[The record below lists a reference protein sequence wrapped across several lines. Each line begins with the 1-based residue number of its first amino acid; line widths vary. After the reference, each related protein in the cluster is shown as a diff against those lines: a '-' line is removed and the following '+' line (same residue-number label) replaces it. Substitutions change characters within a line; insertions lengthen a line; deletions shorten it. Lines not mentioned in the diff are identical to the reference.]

1 MENRK
6 VQLAELIET
15 PITGEWGNE
24 ITDVNNQHIVKVIRT
39 TNFTNN
45 GEIDYSDITLRDIEY
60 TKCEKKKLKY
70 GDIILEKSGGT
81 DLNPVGRVVFFDKN
95 DPNDVYLTNN
105 FTTTLRVKDN
115 KINSR
120 FLLLFLLYNYKYKGV
135 HKFYNKTTGIQNLQ
149 VSNLIKNTY
158 VPLPEIKIQSA
169 IVEILDKIKNM
180 IKKREKQILLFDE
193 LVKSRFIE
201 MFGDPIKNE
210 KGWDKI
216 FIEEIASLVSRGKT
230 PKYVE
235 KSKIGVINQACIY
248 WEKIKF
254 ENIKYHED
262 KKDILILQDQDILIN
277 STGTG
282 TLGRVNIFIK
292 NKEKDIIYTI
302 DTHITLLRLKQ
313 WKSNSIY
320 LKNYFRIPIIQKY
333 LINKCV
339 NGSTNQIELSKEKF
353 NNFRVLLP
361 PLSLQNEFAEF
372 VEKTNKLK
380 FLYNLKRYISINLLK
395 KLIIEI
401 LFFLTFLT
409 FSANIRLDIELA
421 EREEKMK
428 YYRRSIEQVINEYKE
443 QFPILLL
450 TGPRQV
456 GKSTL
461 FKELFQ
467 SEYKY
472 FSLDDPILKEQLI
485 NDPRLFLKNNPEK
498 LIIDEIQYAPSIFPY
513 LKMKVDE
520 NREDGMYLM
529 TGSQAF
535 VLMKNVSETL
545 AGRVGILELQG
556 ISLRE
561 QFNIEFNKPF
571 IPSEEYISEREKNI
585 TEYTN
590 LWQRIHRGYM
600 PELVFNDKKKWEF
613 FYSSYVQTYIER
625 DVRDLINIS
634 DESKFLKFMISLAS
648 RSGELLN
655 YGAVANEVGVSNE
668 TVKRW
673 VSVLRT
679 SRIIYLMEPYFNNHL
694 KRVIKTPKIYFMD
707 VGLLAYLTKW
717 PTPETLANGAKAGN
731 IFETFVVSEIIK
743 SYLNAGIIN
752 PPIYFYRD
760 KDKKEIDL
768 IIEEAEKIYPIEIK
782 MSASPDKEMAKNFSV
797 LKGKIDKEIGTGIII
812 CQYDNKVYLSED
824 ILVLPIE
831 YI

>member
-1 MENRK
+1 MKYITLEEVCENRTSNISQKDLKKNEGIYPIYGASGLIKK
-6 VQLAELIET
+6 VDFYTQDKEYI
-15 PITGEWGNE
+15 G
-24 ITDVNNQHIVKVIRT
+24 IVKDGAGVGRIMLLPSKSSVICT
-39 TNFTNN
+39 MQYIILN
-45 GEIDYSDITLRDIEY
+45 GILDTKYLYYALISKNLSKYSSGATIPHIYFKDY
-60 TKCEKKKLKY
+60 KKEKIALISESEQKKVINILDRII
-70 GDIILEKSGGT
+70 DIINKRKNQINLLE
-81 DLNPVGRVVFFDKN
+81 
-95 DPNDVYLTNN
+95 
-105 FTTTLRVKDN
+105 
-115 KINSR
+115 
-120 FLLLFLLYNYKYKGV
+120 
-135 HKFYNKTTGIQNLQ
+135 
-149 VSNLIKNTY
+149 
-158 VPLPEIKIQSA
+158 
-169 IVEILDKIKNM
+169 
-180 IKKREKQILLFDE
+180 E

-201 MFGDPIKNE
+201 MFLENKKYPIMTLEELTGNKKENLVRGPFGGSL
-210 KGWDKI
+210 KKDD
-216 FIEEIASLVSRGKT
+216 FIETGYLVYEQKHAIHNDFNYKKYYISKEKYQKMIRFKVESGDLIVSCSGTLGKIAEI
-230 PKYVE
+230 PKEYKE
-235 KSKIGVINQACIY
+235 GIINQALL
-248 WEKIKF
+248 KIKLDK
-254 ENIKYHED
+254 NIINNKFFMVLFRMKYNE
-262 KKDILILQDQDILIN
+262 KELQRV
-277 STGTG
+277 S
-282 TLGRVNIFIK
+282 LGSGISNFPSMKEVRNFDFI
-292 NKEKDIIYTI
+292 
-302 DTHITLLRLKQ
+302 
-313 WKSNSIY
+313 
-320 LKNYFRIPIIQKY
+320 
-333 LINKCV
+333 V
-339 NGSTNQIELSKEKF
+339 
-353 NNFRVLLP
+353 P
-361 PLSLQNEFAEF
+361 PLSLQNEFSQF

-380 FLYNLKRYISINLLK
+380 FLYNLKLYIFINLLK
-395 KLIIEI
+395 KLTIEV
-401 LFFLTFLT
+401 LFFLTFLIL
-409 FSANIRLDIELA
+409 SANIRLDIELA

-571 IPSEEYISEREKNI
+571 IPNEEYISEREKNM
-585 TEYTN
+585 TEYTD

>member
-1 MENRK
+1 MVRIELKEIVSNHDNRRK
-6 VQLAELIET
+6 ALNAAERRNKKTNPKYPYYGANGIVDFIDEYIFDEELLCVAEDGGNWGYKQNCSYIVNGKYWVNNHVHVLKPKKNVEIKYLMYYLNYT
-15 PITGEWGNE
+15 DLTSYITGTTRGKLN
-24 ITDVNNQHIVKVIRT
+24 RT
-39 TNFTNN
+39 AL
-45 GEIDYSDITLRDIEY
+45 D
-60 TKCEKKKLKY
+60 
-70 GDIILEKSGGT
+70 
-81 DLNPVGRVVFFDKN
+81 
-95 DPNDVYLTNN
+95 
-105 FTTTLRVKDN
+105 
-115 KINSR
+115 
-120 FLLLFLLYNYKYKGV
+120 
-135 HKFYNKTTGIQNLQ
+135 
-149 VSNLIKNTY
+149 
-158 VPLPEIKIQSA
+158 KIQINFPELEIQRE
-169 IVEILDKIKNM
+169 IVIILDKINALIEKN
-180 IKKREKQILLFDE
+180 KKRIIYLEE

-201 MFGDPIKNE
+201 MFGEPIRNDKGWEIKKLGEVTDKISSGATPIGGKENYKTAGISLIRSMNVHNGYFEYKDLAYISNEQARQLKNVEVELEDILLNITGASIARSCLVPSNIIPARVNQHVMVIRIKNE
-210 KGWDKI
+210 FLDSI
-216 FIEEIASLVSRGKT
+216 FLNRLFLNNTYKQ
-230 PKYVE
+230 K
-235 KSKIGVINQACIY
+235 
-248 WEKIKF
+248 
-254 ENIKYHED
+254 
-262 KKDILILQDQDILIN
+262 LIN
-277 STGTG
+277 
-282 TLGRVNIFIK
+282 LG
-292 NKEKDIIYTI
+292 E
-302 DTHITLLRLKQ
+302 
-313 WKSNSIY
+313 SNGATRQA
-320 LKNYFRIPIIQKY
+320 LTK
-333 LINKCV
+333 V
-339 NGSTNQIELSKEKF
+339 QIEDLKII
-353 NNFRVLLP
+353 VP
-361 PLSLQNEFAEF
+361 PLLLQNEFAEF
-372 VEKTNKLK
+372 VTKIDKLK
-380 FLYNLKRYISINLLK
+380 FLYNSILDFFVNLLR
-395 KLIIEI
+395 KLIKEV
-401 LFFLTFLT
+401 LFFLTFLMI
-409 FSANIRLDIELA
+409 SANIRLNIELA
-421 EREEKMK
+421 EREKEMK

-461 FKELFQ
+461 FKELFRE
-467 SEYKY
+467 EYKY
-472 FSLDDPILKEQLI
+472 FSLDDPILKEQI
-485 NDPRLFLKNNPEK
+485 VNDPRLFLKNNPEK
-498 LIIDEIQYAPSIFPY
+498 LIIDEVQYAPSIFPY

-561 QFNIEFNKPF
+561 QFDIEFNSPF
-571 IPSEEYISEREKNI
+571 IPNEEYIAEREKKI

-600 PELVFNDKKKWEF
+600 PELIFNDRKKWEF

-655 YGAVANEVGVSNE
+655 YGAVANEVGISNE

-679 SRIIYLMEPYFNNHL
+679 SRIIYLLEPYFNNHL

-731 IFETFVVSEIIK
+731 IFETFIISEIVK

-752 PPIYFYRD
+752 PPLYFYRD

-782 MSASPDKEMAKNFSV
+782 MSASPNKEMAKNFSV
-797 LKGKIDKEIGTGIII
+797 LKRKVDKEIETGVII

>member
-1 MENRK
+1 MK
-6 VQLAELIET
+6 
-15 PITGEWGNE
+15 
-24 ITDVNNQHIVKVIRT
+24 
-39 TNFTNN
+39 
-45 GEIDYSDITLRDIEY
+45 YITLEEV
-60 TKCEKKKLKY
+60 CEKKTSNISQK
-70 GDIILEKSGGT
+70 
-81 DLNPVGRVVFFDKN
+81 DLNENQG
-95 DPNDVYLTNN
+95 
-105 FTTTLRVKDN
+105 
-115 KINSR
+115 
-120 FLLLFLLYNYKYKGV
+120 NYPIYGAS
-135 HKFYNKTTGIQNLQ
+135 G
-149 VSNLIKNTY
+149 LIKNVNFYTQEKEY
-158 VPLPEIKIQSA
+158 IA
-169 IVEILDKIKNM
+169 IVKDGAGVGRTMLLPSKSSVIGTIQYIIPNNLLNIKYLYYAIVSMELSKYSSGATIPHIYFKDYKKEKIALISKSEQNKVVNILDIIIDIINKKKNQM
-180 IKKREKQILLFDE
+180 ELLEE

-201 MFGDPIKNE
+201 MFGDPIRND
-210 KGWDKI
+210 KGWEITFMNKI
-216 FIEEIASLVSRGKT
+216 SIKRGEYGSNKSSTVYDGGYRYIRITDIKENGTLKEEKVGVMDEEIEVQKYKLEEGDILFARSGATVGKT
-230 PKYVE
+230 FLYRKKY
-235 KSKIGVINQACIY
+235 GNCIFAGY
-248 WEKIKF
+248 
-254 ENIKYHED
+254 
-262 KKDILILQDQDILIN
+262 LIRFKLNLN
-277 STGTG
+277 
-282 TLGRVNIFIK
+282 RVNPYYIKHYTDTEYYKKWIK
-292 NKEKDIIYTI
+292 NYQNIVAQPNINAKQYGEE
-302 DTHITLLRLKQ
+302 LK
-313 WKSNSIY
+313 
-320 LKNYFRIPIIQKY
+320 
-333 LINKCV
+333 
-339 NGSTNQIELSKEKF
+339 
-353 NNFRVLLP
+353 VLLP

-372 VEKTNKLK
+372 VTKTNKLK
-380 FLYNLKRYISINLLK
+380 FLYNFVWYIFIDLLK
-395 KLIIEI
+395 KLIKGV
-401 LFFLTFLT
+401 LFFLTFLKI
-409 FSANIRLDIELA
+409 SANIRLGIELA
-421 EREEKMK
+421 EKEKRMK
-428 YYRRSIEQVINEYKE
+428 YYKRSIEQVINEYKE

-467 SEYKY
+467 PEYKY

-485 NDPRLFLKNNPEK
+485 NEPRLFLKNNPKK
-498 LIIDEIQYAPSIFPY
+498 LIIDEVQYAPSIFPY

-561 QFNIEFNKPF
+561 QFDIKFNRPF
-571 IPSEEYISEREKNI
+571 IPNDEYIAEREKKI

-600 PELVFNDKKKWEF
+600 PELIFNNRKKWEF

-655 YGAVANEVGVSNE
+655 YGAVANEVGISNE

-679 SRIIYLMEPYFNNHL
+679 SRIIYLLEPYFNNHL

-731 IFETFVVSEIIK
+731 IFETFIISEIVK

-752 PPIYFYRD
+752 PPLYFYRD

-782 MSASPDKEMAKNFSV
+782 MSASPNKEMAKNFSV
-797 LKGKIDKEIGTGIII
+797 LKRKIDKEIGTGIII

-824 ILVLPIE
+824 ILVLPVE

>member
-1 MENRK
+1 MKYIVNNSHDPEYNMAFEEYCFRNLPLENEEYVFLWSNSPTILLGKNQNTYQEINEKYINENGIK
-6 VQLAELIET
+6 VVRR
-15 PITGEWGNE
+15 ITGGGAIYQDLENL
-24 ITDVNNQHIVKVIRT
+24 
-39 TNFTNN
+39 NF
-45 GEIDYSDITLRDIEY
+45 S
-60 TKCEKKKLKY
+60 
-70 GDIILEKSGGT
+70 
-81 DLNPVGRVVFFDKN
+81 
-95 DPNDVYLTNN
+95 
-105 FTTTLRVKDN
+105 
-115 KINSR
+115 
-120 FLLLFLLYNYKYKGV
+120 
-135 HKFYNKTTGIQNLQ
+135 
-149 VSNLIKNTY
+149 
-158 VPLPEIKIQSA
+158 
-169 IVEILDKIKNM
+169 
-180 IKKREKQILLFDE
+180 
-193 LVKSRFIE
+193 
-201 MFGDPIKNE
+201 
-210 KGWDKI
+210 
-216 FIEEIASLVSRGKT
+216 
-230 PKYVE
+230 
-235 KSKIGVINQACIY
+235 
-248 WEKIKF
+248 
-254 ENIKYHED
+254 
-262 KKDILILQDQDILIN
+262 
-277 STGTG
+277 
-282 TLGRVNIFIK
+282 
-292 NKEKDIIYTI
+292 
-302 DTHITLLRLKQ
+302 
-313 WKSNSIY
+313 
-320 LKNYFRIPIIQKY
+320 
-333 LINKCV
+333 
-339 NGSTNQIELSKEKF
+339 
-353 NNFRVLLP
+353 
-361 PLSLQNEFAEF
+361 F
-372 VEKTNKLK
+372 VTKTNKLK
-380 FLYNLKRYISINLLK
+380 FLYNFILDFFVNLLK
-395 KLIIEI
+395 KLIKEV
-401 LFFLTFLT
+401 LFFLTFLII
-409 FSANIRLDIELA
+409 SANIRLDIELA
-421 EREEKMK
+421 EKEKKMK

-472 FSLDDPILKEQLI
+472 FSLDDPILKEQI
-485 NDPRLFLKNNPEK
+485 VNDPRLFLKNNPEK
-498 LIIDEIQYAPSIFPY
+498 LIIDEVQYAPSIFPY

-571 IPSEEYISEREKNI
+571 IPNEEYISEREKNI

-600 PELVFNDKKKWEF
+600 PELIFNDRKKWEF

-655 YGAVANEVGVSNE
+655 YGAVANEVGISNE

-679 SRIIYLMEPYFNNHL
+679 SRIIYLLEPYFNNHL

-731 IFETFVVSEIIK
+731 IFETFIISEIVK

-752 PPIYFYRD
+752 PPLYFYRD

-782 MSASPDKEMAKNFSV
+782 MSASPNKEMAKNFSV
-797 LKGKIDKEIGTGIII
+797 LKRKIDKEIGTGIII

-824 ILVLPIE
+824 ILVLPVE

>member
-1 MENRK
+1 MKYITLEEVCENRTSNISQKDLKKNEGIYPIYGASGLIKK
-6 VQLAELIET
+6 VDFYTQDKEYI
-15 PITGEWGNE
+15 G
-24 ITDVNNQHIVKVIRT
+24 IVKDGAGVGRIMLLPSKSSVICT
-39 TNFTNN
+39 MQYIIPN
-45 GEIDYSDITLRDIEY
+45 GILDTKYLYYALISKNLSKYSSGATIPHIYFKDY
-60 TKCEKKKLKY
+60 KKEKIALISESEQKKVINILDRII
-70 GDIILEKSGGT
+70 DIINKRKNQINLLE
-81 DLNPVGRVVFFDKN
+81 
-95 DPNDVYLTNN
+95 
-105 FTTTLRVKDN
+105 
-115 KINSR
+115 
-120 FLLLFLLYNYKYKGV
+120 
-135 HKFYNKTTGIQNLQ
+135 
-149 VSNLIKNTY
+149 
-158 VPLPEIKIQSA
+158 
-169 IVEILDKIKNM
+169 
-180 IKKREKQILLFDE
+180 E

-380 FLYNLKRYISINLLK
+380 FLYNLKRYIFINLLE

-421 EREEKMK
+421 EKEEKMK

-461 FKELFQ
+461 FKELFRE
-467 SEYKY
+467 EYKY

-485 NDPRLFLKNNPEK
+485 SDPRLFLKNNPEK

-571 IPSEEYISEREKNI
+571 IPNEEYISEREKNM
-585 TEYTN
+585 TEYTD

>member
-1 MENRK
+1 
-6 VQLAELIET
+6 
-15 PITGEWGNE
+15 
-24 ITDVNNQHIVKVIRT
+24 
-39 TNFTNN
+39 
-45 GEIDYSDITLRDIEY
+45 
-60 TKCEKKKLKY
+60 
-70 GDIILEKSGGT
+70 
-81 DLNPVGRVVFFDKN
+81 
-95 DPNDVYLTNN
+95 
-105 FTTTLRVKDN
+105 
-115 KINSR
+115 
-120 FLLLFLLYNYKYKGV
+120 
-135 HKFYNKTTGIQNLQ
+135 
-149 VSNLIKNTY
+149 
-158 VPLPEIKIQSA
+158 
-169 IVEILDKIKNM
+169 
-180 IKKREKQILLFDE
+180 
-193 LVKSRFIE
+193 

-210 KGWDKI
+210 KGWKVSNFGKNFEVSSGGTPSTKI
-216 FIEEIASLVSRGKT
+216 SEYWENGNISWIGSNLCQNKILNENDGKYITELGYENSSAKLYAKGTILIALVGATIGKT
-230 PKYVE
+230 ALLKFPTATNQNIAGVEVDNNKFSSDFVFFVAQLLYPKFQG
-235 KSKIGVINQACIY
+235 IGKN
-248 WEKIKF
+248 KF
-254 ENIKYHED
+254 KMANLK
-262 KKDILILQDQDILIN
+262 
-277 STGTG
+277 
-282 TLGRVNIFIK
+282 FIK
-292 NKEKDIIYTI
+292 D
-302 DTHITLLRLKQ
+302 L
-313 WKSNSIY
+313 
-320 LKNYFRIPIIQKY
+320 PII
-333 LINKCV
+333 I
-339 NGSTNQIELSKEKF
+339 
-353 NNFRVLLP
+353 P
-361 PLSLQNEFAEF
+361 PLSLQNEFSQF
-372 VEKTNKLK
+372 VEKTDKLK
-380 FLYNLKRYISINLLK
+380 FLYNFIWYIFTDLLK
-395 KLIIEI
+395 KLTIEV

-409 FSANIRLDIELA
+409 ISANIRLDIELA
-421 EREEKMK
+421 EKEEKMK

-461 FKELFQ
+461 FKELFRE
-467 SEYKY
+467 EYKY
-472 FSLDDPILKEQLI
+472 FSLDDPILKEQII

-561 QFNIEFNKPF
+561 QFDVEFNKPF
-571 IPSEEYISEREKNI
+571 IPNEEYISEREKNI

-625 DVRDLINIS
+625 DVRDLITIS

-731 IFETFVVSEIIK
+731 IFETFVISEIVK

-752 PPIYFYRD
+752 PPLYFYRD

-797 LKGKIDKEIGTGIII
+797 LKGKIDKEIGTGVII
-812 CQYDNKVYLSED
+812 CQYDNKFYLSDD

>member
-1 MENRK
+1 MVRIELKEIVSNHDNRRK
-6 VQLAELIET
+6 ALNAAERRNKKTNPKYPYYGANGIVDFIDEYIFDEELLCVAEDGGNWGYKQNCSYIVNGKYWVNNHVHVLKPKKNVEIKYLMYYLNYT
-15 PITGEWGNE
+15 DLTSYITGTTRGKL
-24 ITDVNNQHIVKVIRT
+24 TRT
-39 TNFTNN
+39 AL
-45 GEIDYSDITLRDIEY
+45 D
-60 TKCEKKKLKY
+60 
-70 GDIILEKSGGT
+70 
-81 DLNPVGRVVFFDKN
+81 
-95 DPNDVYLTNN
+95 
-105 FTTTLRVKDN
+105 
-115 KINSR
+115 
-120 FLLLFLLYNYKYKGV
+120 
-135 HKFYNKTTGIQNLQ
+135 
-149 VSNLIKNTY
+149 
-158 VPLPEIKIQSA
+158 KIQINFPELEIQRE
-169 IVEILDKIKNM
+169 IVIILDKINALIEKN
-180 IKKREKQILLFDE
+180 KKRIIYLEE

-201 MFGDPIKNE
+201 MFGDPIKND
-210 KGWDKI
+210 KGWEVKKLGEITNKI
-216 FIEEIASLVSRGKT
+216 GDGLHGT
-230 PKYVE
+230 PKYDINGSIPFINGNNLTEGKIVIQENTKFVNKVE
-235 KSKIGVINQACIY
+235 YKKYFKEISINTV
-248 WEKIKF
+248 F
-254 ENIKYHED
+254 
-262 KKDILILQDQDILIN
+262 LSIN
-277 STGTG
+277 G
-282 TLGRVNIFIK
+282 TLGRLAFYNNERIVLGKSVCFIDLKKDINKIFIYYLLK
-292 NKEKDIIYTI
+292 NKKVIYELEQNSTKSTI
-302 DTHITLLRLKQ
+302 KNISLKYVR
-313 WKSNSIY
+313 N
-320 LKNYFRIPIIQKY
+320 
-333 LINKCV
+333 
-339 NGSTNQIELSKEKF
+339 F
-353 NNFRVLLP
+353 NTILP
-361 PLSLQNEFAEF
+361 PCSLQNIFAEF
-372 VEKTNKLK
+372 VTRIDKLK
-380 FLYNLKRYISINLLK
+380 FLYNFIWYIFTDLLK
-395 KLIIEI
+395 KLIKEV
-401 LFFLTFLT
+401 LFFLTFLII
-409 FSANIRLDIELA
+409 SANIRLDIELA
-421 EREEKMK
+421 EKEKKMK

-467 SEYKY
+467 AEYKY
-472 FSLDDPILKEQLI
+472 FSLDDPILKEQI
-485 NDPRLFLKNNPEK
+485 VNDPRLFLKNNPEK
-498 LIIDEIQYAPSIFPY
+498 LIIDEVQYAPSIFPY

-561 QFNIEFNKPF
+561 QFDIEFNRPF
-571 IPSEEYISEREKNI
+571 IPNEEYIAEREKKI

-600 PELVFNDKKKWEF
+600 PELIFNDRKKWEF

-655 YGAVANEVGVSNE
+655 YGAVANEVGISNE

-679 SRIIYLMEPYFNNHL
+679 SRIIYLLEPYFNNHL

-731 IFETFVVSEIIK
+731 IFETFIISEIVK

-752 PPIYFYRD
+752 PPLYFYRD

-768 IIEEAEKIYPIEIK
+768 IIEESEKIYPIEIK
-782 MSASPDKEMAKNFSV
+782 MSASPNKEMAKNFSV
-797 LKGKIDKEIGTGIII
+797 LKRKIDKEIGTGIII

>member
-1 MENRK
+1 MKNK
-6 VQLAELIET
+6 
-15 PITGEWGNE
+15 
-24 ITDVNNQHIVKVIRT
+24 KVIYELEQ
-39 TNFTNN
+39 N
-45 GEIDYSDITLRDIEY
+45 S
-60 TKCEKKKLKY
+60 TKSTIKNISLKY
-70 GDIILEKSGGT
+70 
-81 DLNPVGRVVFFDKN
+81 VR
-95 DPNDVYLTNN
+95 N
-105 FTTTLRVKDN
+105 F
-115 KINSR
+115 
-120 FLLLFLLYNYKYKGV
+120 
-135 HKFYNKTTGIQNLQ
+135 
-149 VSNLIKNTY
+149 NT
-158 VPLPEIKIQSA
+158 I
-169 IVEILDKIKNM
+169 
-180 IKKREKQILLFDE
+180 
-193 LVKSRFIE
+193 
-201 MFGDPIKNE
+201 
-210 KGWDKI
+210 
-216 FIEEIASLVSRGKT
+216 
-230 PKYVE
+230 
-235 KSKIGVINQACIY
+235 
-248 WEKIKF
+248 
-254 ENIKYHED
+254 
-262 KKDILILQDQDILIN
+262 
-277 STGTG
+277 
-282 TLGRVNIFIK
+282 
-292 NKEKDIIYTI
+292 
-302 DTHITLLRLKQ
+302 
-313 WKSNSIY
+313 
-320 LKNYFRIPIIQKY
+320 
-333 LINKCV
+333 
-339 NGSTNQIELSKEKF
+339 
-353 NNFRVLLP
+353 LP
-361 PLSLQNEFAEF
+361 PRSLQNTFAEF
-372 VEKTNKLK
+372 VTRIDKLK
-380 FLYNLKRYISINLLK
+380 FLYNFILDFFVNLLK
-395 KLIIEI
+395 KLIKEV
-401 LFFLTFLT
+401 LFFLTFLII
-409 FSANIRLDIELA
+409 SANIRLNIELA
-421 EREEKMK
+421 EREKEMK

-461 FKELFQ
+461 FKELFRA
-467 SEYKY
+467 EYKY
-472 FSLDDPILKEQLI
+472 FSLDDPILKEQI
-485 NDPRLFLKNNPEK
+485 VNDPRLFLKNNSEK
-498 LIIDEIQYAPSIFPY
+498 LIIDEVQYAPSIFPY

-561 QFNIEFNKPF
+561 QFDIEFNKPF
-571 IPSEEYISEREKNI
+571 IPNEEYISEREKNI

-679 SRIIYLMEPYFNNHL
+679 SRIIYLVEPYFNNHL

-731 IFETFVVSEIIK
+731 IFETFVVSEIVK

-752 PPIYFYRD
+752 PPLYFYRD

-782 MSASPDKEMAKNFSV
+782 MSASPNKEMAKNFSV
-797 LKGKIDKEIGTGIII
+797 LKRKVDKEIGTGVII

>member
-1 MENRK
+1 
-6 VQLAELIET
+6 
-15 PITGEWGNE
+15 
-24 ITDVNNQHIVKVIRT
+24 
-39 TNFTNN
+39 
-45 GEIDYSDITLRDIEY
+45 
-60 TKCEKKKLKY
+60 
-70 GDIILEKSGGT
+70 
-81 DLNPVGRVVFFDKN
+81 
-95 DPNDVYLTNN
+95 
-105 FTTTLRVKDN
+105 
-115 KINSR
+115 
-120 FLLLFLLYNYKYKGV
+120 
-135 HKFYNKTTGIQNLQ
+135 
-149 VSNLIKNTY
+149 
-158 VPLPEIKIQSA
+158 
-169 IVEILDKIKNM
+169 
-180 IKKREKQILLFDE
+180 
-193 LVKSRFIE
+193 
-201 MFGDPIKNE
+201 MFGDPIKNDKGWKISDFGKSFEVSSGGTPSTKIMEYWENGDISWIGSNLCQNKILHENDGKYITELGYENSSAKLYE
-210 KGWDKI
+210 KG
-216 FIEEIASLVSRGKT
+216 T
-230 PKYVE
+230 
-235 KSKIGVINQACIY
+235 
-248 WEKIKF
+248 
-254 ENIKYHED
+254 
-262 KKDILILQDQDILIN
+262 ILIALVGATIGKAALLKF
-277 STGTG
+277 STATNQ
-282 TLGRVNIFIK
+282 NIAGVEVDNNKFSSEFVFFVVQLLYPKFQGIGKNKFKMANLKFIK
-292 NKEKDIIYTI
+292 D
-302 DTHITLLRLKQ
+302 L
-313 WKSNSIY
+313 
-320 LKNYFRIPIIQKY
+320 PII
-333 LINKCV
+333 
-339 NGSTNQIELSKEKF
+339 T
-353 NNFRVLLP
+353 P
-361 PLSLQNEFAEF
+361 PLYLQNEFAEF
-372 VEKTNKLK
+372 VTKTNKLK
-380 FLYNLKRYISINLLK
+380 FLYNFIRYIFTDLLK
-395 KLIIEI
+395 KLIKEV

-409 FSANIRLDIELA
+409 ISANIRLDIELA
-421 EREEKMK
+421 EKEKKMK

-467 SEYKY
+467 EEYKY
-472 FSLDDPILKEQLI
+472 FSLDDPILKEQI
-485 NDPRLFLKNNPEK
+485 VNDPRLFLKNNPEK
-498 LIIDEIQYAPSIFPY
+498 LIIDEVQYAPSIFPY

-561 QFNIEFNKPF
+561 QFNIEFNRPF
-571 IPSEEYISEREKNI
+571 IPNEEYISEREKNI

-600 PELVFNDKKKWEF
+600 PELIFNDRKKWEF

-655 YGAVANEVGVSNE
+655 YGAVANEVGISNE

-679 SRIIYLMEPYFNNHL
+679 SRIIYLLEPYFNNHL

-707 VGLLAYLTKW
+707 VGLLVYLTKW

-731 IFETFVVSEIIK
+731 IFETFIISEIVK

-752 PPIYFYRD
+752 PPLYFYRD

-782 MSASPDKEMAKNFSV
+782 MSASPNKEMAKNFSV
-797 LKGKIDKEIGTGIII
+797 LKRKIDKEIGTGIII

-824 ILVLPIE
+824 ILVLPVE

>member
-1 MENRK
+1 MKYITLEEVCENRTSNISQKDLKKNEGIYPIYGASGLIKK
-6 VQLAELIET
+6 VDFYTQDKEYI
-15 PITGEWGNE
+15 G
-24 ITDVNNQHIVKVIRT
+24 IVKDGAGVGRIMLLPSKSSVICT
-39 TNFTNN
+39 MQYIIPN
-45 GEIDYSDITLRDIEY
+45 GILDTKYLYYALISKNLSKYSSGATIPHIYFKDY
-60 TKCEKKKLKY
+60 KKEKIALISESEQKKVINILDRII
-70 GDIILEKSGGT
+70 DIINKRKNQINLLE
-81 DLNPVGRVVFFDKN
+81 
-95 DPNDVYLTNN
+95 
-105 FTTTLRVKDN
+105 
-115 KINSR
+115 
-120 FLLLFLLYNYKYKGV
+120 
-135 HKFYNKTTGIQNLQ
+135 
-149 VSNLIKNTY
+149 
-158 VPLPEIKIQSA
+158 
-169 IVEILDKIKNM
+169 
-180 IKKREKQILLFDE
+180 E

-380 FLYNLKRYISINLLK
+380 FLYNLKRYIFINLLK
-395 KLIIEI
+395 KLIKEV

-461 FKELFQ
+461 FKELFRE
-467 SEYKY
+467 EYKY

-571 IPSEEYISEREKNI
+571 IPNEEYISEREKNI

>member
-1 MENRK
+1 MVRIELKEIVSNYDNKRK
-6 VQLAELIET
+6 ALNAVERGNKKTNPQYPYYGANGIVDFIDEYIFDEELLCIAEDGGNWGYKQNCSYIINGKYWVNNHVHVLKPKKNVEIKYLMYYLNYT
-15 PITGEWGNE
+15 DLTSYITGTTRGKL
-24 ITDVNNQHIVKVIRT
+24 TRT
-39 TNFTNN
+39 A
-45 GEIDYSDITLRDIEY
+45 L
-60 TKCEKKKLKY
+60 
-70 GDIILEKSGGT
+70 
-81 DLNPVGRVVFFDKN
+81 DKIQ
-95 DPNDVYLTNN
+95 
-105 FTTTLRVKDN
+105 
-115 KINSR
+115 IN
-120 FLLLFLLYNYKYKGV
+120 
-135 HKFYNKTTGIQNLQ
+135 
-149 VSNLIKNTY
+149 
-158 VPLPEIKIQSA
+158 LPELETQRE
-169 IVEILDKIKNM
+169 IVIILDKIVTM
-180 IKKREKQILLFDE
+180 IDKKKKQINLLEE

-201 MFGDPIKNE
+201 MFGDFENSTLIGDVCTIKARI
-210 KGWDKI
+210 GWQGLSKK
-216 FIEEIASLVSRGKT
+216 EYLSSGEYRLVTGVDFNNGRINFENCY
-230 PKYVE
+230 YVNKE
-235 KSKIGVINQACIY
+235 RYEQDDNI
-248 WEKIKF
+248 KIKVGDVLVTKDGTIGKVAIVDKLDIPATLNSGVF
-254 ENIKYHED
+254 VLRSKDSTLNNVFLVYSLLSED
-262 KKDILILQDQDILIN
+262 FK
-277 STGTG
+277 
-282 TLGRVNIFIK
+282 RFIK
-292 NKEKDIIYTI
+292 NIKIGATVP
-302 DTHITLLRLKQ
+302 HL
-313 WKSNSIY
+313 
-320 LKNYFRIPIIQKY
+320 
-333 LINKCV
+333 
-339 NGSTNQIELSKEKF
+339 NQSSFVKHKIK
-353 NNFRVLLP
+353 LP
-361 PLSLQNEFAEF
+361 PIQLQNEFSQF
-372 VEKTNKLK
+372 VEKTDKLK
-380 FLYNLKRYISINLLK
+380 FLYNLKRYIFINLLK
-395 KLIIEI
+395 KLIIKI

-428 YYRRSIEQVINEYKE
+428 YHRRSIEQIISEYKE

-461 FKELFQ
+461 FKELFRE
-467 SEYKY
+467 EYKY
-472 FSLDDPILKEQLI
+472 FSLDDPILKEQII

-556 ISLRE
+556 TSLRE

-571 IPSEEYISEREKNI
+571 IPNEEYISEREKNI

-731 IFETFVVSEIIK
+731 TFETFVVSEIIK

-752 PPIYFYRD
+752 PPVYFYRD

-782 MSASPDKEMAKNFSV
+782 MSASPDKEMVKNFSV

>member
-1 MENRK
+1 MKYITLEEVCENRTSNISQKDLKKNEGIYPIYGASGLIKK
-6 VQLAELIET
+6 VDFYTQDKEYI
-15 PITGEWGNE
+15 G
-24 ITDVNNQHIVKVIRT
+24 IVKDGAGVGRIMLLPSKSSVICT
-39 TNFTNN
+39 MQYIILN
-45 GEIDYSDITLRDIEY
+45 GILDTKYLYYALISKNLSKYSSGATIPHIYFKDY
-60 TKCEKKKLKY
+60 KKEKIALISESEQKKVINILDRII
-70 GDIILEKSGGT
+70 DIINKRKNQINLLE
-81 DLNPVGRVVFFDKN
+81 
-95 DPNDVYLTNN
+95 
-105 FTTTLRVKDN
+105 
-115 KINSR
+115 
-120 FLLLFLLYNYKYKGV
+120 
-135 HKFYNKTTGIQNLQ
+135 
-149 VSNLIKNTY
+149 
-158 VPLPEIKIQSA
+158 
-169 IVEILDKIKNM
+169 
-180 IKKREKQILLFDE
+180 E

-201 MFGDPIKNE
+201 MFLENKKYPIMTLEELTGNKKENLVRGPFGGSL
-210 KGWDKI
+210 KKDD
-216 FIEEIASLVSRGKT
+216 FIETGYLVYEQKHAIHNDFNYKKYYISKEKYQKMIRFKVESGDLIVSCSGTLGKIAEI
-230 PKYVE
+230 PKEYKE
-235 KSKIGVINQACIY
+235 GIINQALL
-248 WEKIKF
+248 KIKLDK
-254 ENIKYHED
+254 NIINNKFFMVLFRMKYNE
-262 KKDILILQDQDILIN
+262 KELQRV
-277 STGTG
+277 S
-282 TLGRVNIFIK
+282 LGSGISNFPSMKEVRNFDFI
-292 NKEKDIIYTI
+292 
-302 DTHITLLRLKQ
+302 
-313 WKSNSIY
+313 
-320 LKNYFRIPIIQKY
+320 
-333 LINKCV
+333 V
-339 NGSTNQIELSKEKF
+339 
-353 NNFRVLLP
+353 P
-361 PLSLQNEFAEF
+361 PFSLQNEFSQF

-380 FLYNLKRYISINLLK
+380 FLYNLKRYIFINLLK

-461 FKELFQ
+461 FKELFRE
-467 SEYKY
+467 EYKY
-472 FSLDDPILKEQLI
+472 FSLDDPILKEQII

-571 IPSEEYISEREKNI
+571 IPNEEYISEREKNM
-585 TEYTN
+585 TEYTD

>member
-1 MENRK
+1 MVKIELKEIVSNHDSRRK
-6 VQLAELIET
+6 ALNAVERRNKKTNPQYPYYGANGIVDFIDEYIFDEELLCIAEDGGNWGYKQNCSYIVNGKYWVNNHVHVLKPKKNVEIKYLMYYLNYT
-15 PITGEWGNE
+15 DLTSYITGTTRGKL
-24 ITDVNNQHIVKVIRT
+24 TRT
-39 TNFTNN
+39 A
-45 GEIDYSDITLRDIEY
+45 L
-60 TKCEKKKLKY
+60 
-70 GDIILEKSGGT
+70 
-81 DLNPVGRVVFFDKN
+81 DKIQ
-95 DPNDVYLTNN
+95 
-105 FTTTLRVKDN
+105 
-115 KINSR
+115 IN
-120 FLLLFLLYNYKYKGV
+120 
-135 HKFYNKTTGIQNLQ
+135 
-149 VSNLIKNTY
+149 
-158 VPLPEIKIQSA
+158 LPELEIQRE
-169 IVEILDKIKNM
+169 IIIILDKINNL
-180 IKKREKQILLFDE
+180 IKKSKKRIIYLEE

-201 MFGDPIKNE
+201 MFGDFENSTPIGDVCTIKARI
-210 KGWDKI
+210 GWQG
-216 FIEEIASLVSRGKT
+216 L
-230 PKYVE
+230 
-235 KSKIGVINQACIY
+235 SKKEYLLSGEYRLITGVDFNNGRINFENCYYINKERYEQDDNI
-248 WEKIKF
+248 KIKMGDVLVTKDGTIGKVAIVDKLDIPATLNSGVF
-254 ENIKYHED
+254 VLRNKDNTLNNVFLVYSLLSEDFKRFIENIKIGATVPHLNQSSFV
-262 KKDILILQDQDILIN
+262 KHK
-277 STGTG
+277 
-282 TLGRVNIFIK
+282 IK
-292 NKEKDIIYTI
+292 
-302 DTHITLLRLKQ
+302 
-313 WKSNSIY
+313 
-320 LKNYFRIPIIQKY
+320 
-333 LINKCV
+333 
-339 NGSTNQIELSKEKF
+339 
-353 NNFRVLLP
+353 LP
-361 PLSLQNEFAEF
+361 PLYLQEEFSQF
-372 VEKTNKLK
+372 VEKTDKLK
-380 FLYNLKRYISINLLK
+380 FLYKFILDFFVNLLK
-395 KLIIEI
+395 KLIKEV
-401 LFFLTFLT
+401 LFFLTFLII
-409 FSANIRLDIELA
+409 SANIRLDIELA
-421 EREEKMK
+421 EKEKKMK

-461 FKELFQ
+461 FKELFRA
-467 SEYKY
+467 EYKY
-472 FSLDDPILKEQLI
+472 FSLDDPILKEQI
-485 NDPRLFLKNNPEK
+485 VNDPRLFLKNNPEK
-498 LIIDEIQYAPSIFPY
+498 LIIDEVQYAPSIFPY

-561 QFNIEFNKPF
+561 QFDIEFNRPF
-571 IPSEEYISEREKNI
+571 IPNDDYIAEREKKI

-600 PELVFNDKKKWEF
+600 PELIFNDRKKWEF

-655 YGAVANEVGVSNE
+655 YGAVANEVGISNE

-679 SRIIYLMEPYFNNHL
+679 SRIIYLLEPYFNNHL

-731 IFETFVVSEIIK
+731 IFETFIISEIVK

-752 PPIYFYRD
+752 PPLYFYRD

-782 MSASPDKEMAKNFSV
+782 MSASPNKEMAKNFSV
-797 LKGKIDKEIGTGIII
+797 LKRKIDKEIGTGIII

-824 ILVLPIE
+824 ILVLPVE

>member
-1 MENRK
+1 MVRIELKEIVSNYDNKRK
-6 VQLAELIET
+6 ALNAVERGNKKTNPQYPYYGANGIVDFIDEYIFDEELLCIAEDGGNWGYKQNCSYIVNGKYWVNNHVHVLKPKKNVEIKYLMYYLNYT
-15 PITGEWGNE
+15 DLTSYITGTTRGKL
-24 ITDVNNQHIVKVIRT
+24 TRT
-39 TNFTNN
+39 A
-45 GEIDYSDITLRDIEY
+45 L
-60 TKCEKKKLKY
+60 
-70 GDIILEKSGGT
+70 
-81 DLNPVGRVVFFDKN
+81 DKIQ
-95 DPNDVYLTNN
+95 
-105 FTTTLRVKDN
+105 
-115 KINSR
+115 IN
-120 FLLLFLLYNYKYKGV
+120 
-135 HKFYNKTTGIQNLQ
+135 
-149 VSNLIKNTY
+149 
-158 VPLPEIKIQSA
+158 LPELEIQRE
-169 IVEILDKIKNM
+169 IVIILDKINNLIEKN
-180 IKKREKQILLFDE
+180 KKRIIYLEK
-193 LVKSRFIE
+193 LVKSRFVE

-210 KGWDKI
+210 KGWKVSNFGKNFEVSSGGTPSTKI
-216 FIEEIASLVSRGKT
+216 SEYWENGNISWIGSNLCQNKILNENDGKYITELGYENSSAKLYAKGTILIALVGATIGKT
-230 PKYVE
+230 ALLKFPTATNQNIAGVEVDNNKFSSDFVFFVAQLLYPKFQG
-235 KSKIGVINQACIY
+235 IGKN
-248 WEKIKF
+248 KF
-254 ENIKYHED
+254 KMANLK
-262 KKDILILQDQDILIN
+262 
-277 STGTG
+277 
-282 TLGRVNIFIK
+282 FIK
-292 NKEKDIIYTI
+292 D
-302 DTHITLLRLKQ
+302 L
-313 WKSNSIY
+313 
-320 LKNYFRIPIIQKY
+320 PIIIPSLQ
-333 LINKCV
+333 
-339 NGSTNQIELSKEKF
+339 
-353 NNFRVLLP
+353 
-361 PLSLQNEFAEF
+361 LQNEFASF
-372 VEKTNKLK
+372 VTKTNKLK
-380 FLYNLKRYISINLLK
+380 FLYNFILDFFVNLLK
-395 KLIIEI
+395 KLIKEV
-401 LFFLTFLT
+401 LFFLTFLII
-409 FSANIRLDIELA
+409 SANIRLDIELA
-421 EREEKMK
+421 EKEKKMK

-461 FKELFQ
+461 FKELFRE
-467 SEYKY
+467 EYKY
-472 FSLDDPILKEQLI
+472 FSLDDPILKEQI
-485 NDPRLFLKNNPEK
+485 VNDPRLFLKNNPEK
-498 LIIDEIQYAPSIFPY
+498 LIIDEVQYAPSIFPY

-561 QFNIEFNKPF
+561 QFDIEFNSPF
-571 IPSEEYISEREKNI
+571 IPNDEYIAEREKKI

-600 PELVFNDKKKWEF
+600 PELIFNDRKKWEF

-655 YGAVANEVGVSNE
+655 YGAVANEVGISNE

-679 SRIIYLMEPYFNNHL
+679 SRIIYLLEPYFNNHL

-731 IFETFVVSEIIK
+731 IFETFIISEIVK

-752 PPIYFYRD
+752 PPLYFYRD

-782 MSASPDKEMAKNFSV
+782 MSASPNKEMAKNFSV
-797 LKGKIDKEIGTGIII
+797 LKRKIDKEIGTGIII

-824 ILVLPIE
+824 ILVLPVE

>member
-1 MENRK
+1 MVRIELKEIVSNYDNKRK
-6 VQLAELIET
+6 ALNAVERGNKKINPQYPYYGANGIVEFIDEYIFDEELLCIAEDGGNWGYKQNCSYIVNGKYWVNNHVHVLKPNKNVEIKYLMYYLNYT
-15 PITGEWGNE
+15 DLTSYITGTTRGKL
-24 ITDVNNQHIVKVIRT
+24 TRT
-39 TNFTNN
+39 A
-45 GEIDYSDITLRDIEY
+45 L
-60 TKCEKKKLKY
+60 
-70 GDIILEKSGGT
+70 
-81 DLNPVGRVVFFDKN
+81 DKIQ
-95 DPNDVYLTNN
+95 
-105 FTTTLRVKDN
+105 
-115 KINSR
+115 IN
-120 FLLLFLLYNYKYKGV
+120 
-135 HKFYNKTTGIQNLQ
+135 
-149 VSNLIKNTY
+149 
-158 VPLPEIKIQSA
+158 LPELEIQRE
-169 IVEILDKIKNM
+169 IVIILDKINNLIEKN
-180 IKKREKQILLFDE
+180 KKRIIYLEE

-201 MFGDPIKNE
+201 MFGDPIRNE
-210 KGWDKI
+210 KGWEVKKLGEILNIERGSSPRPINKYITDSLDGINWIKI
-216 FIEEIASLVSRGKT
+216 SDTNLNSYYISSTK
-230 PKYVE
+230 
-235 KSKIGVINQACIY
+235 
-248 WEKIKF
+248 EKIIREGIKKSRYVKKGDLILSNSMSFGRPYILKVDGCIHDGWLVLRNEKKLF
-254 ENIKYHED
+254 ENLFLCIGLGMESVYKYF
-262 KKDILILQDQDILIN
+262 KSIVV
-277 STGTG
+277 GG
-282 TLGRVNIFIK
+282 VVNNL
-292 NKEKDIIYTI
+292 NKEMV
-302 DTHITLLRLKQ
+302 
-313 WKSNSIY
+313 KSLEFI
-320 LKNYFRIPIIQKY
+320 
-333 LINKCV
+333 V
-339 NGSTNQIELSKEKF
+339 
-353 NNFRVLLP
+353 P
-361 PLSLQNEFAEF
+361 PFLMQNEFLEF
-372 VEKTNKLK
+372 TTKIYKLK
-380 FLYNLKRYISINLLK
+380 FLYNLKRYIFINLLK

-401 LFFLTFLT
+401 LFFLTFLI

-467 SEYKY
+467 AEYKY
-472 FSLDDPILKEQLI
+472 FSLDDPILKEQI
-485 NDPRLFLKNNPEK
+485 VNDPRLFLKNNPEK
-498 LIIDEIQYAPSIFPY
+498 LIIDEVQYAPSIFPY

-561 QFNIEFNKPF
+561 QFDIEFNKPF
-571 IPSEEYISEREKNI
+571 IPNEEYISEREKNI

-600 PELVFNDKKKWEF
+600 PELIFNDRKKWEF

-655 YGAVANEVGVSNE
+655 YGAVANEVGISNE

-679 SRIIYLMEPYFNNHL
+679 LRIIYLLEPYFNNHL

-731 IFETFVVSEIIK
+731 IFETFIISEIVK

-752 PPIYFYRD
+752 PPLYFYRD

-782 MSASPDKEMAKNFSV
+782 MSASPNKEMAKNFSV
-797 LKGKIDKEIGTGIII
+797 LKRKIDKEIGIGIII

-824 ILVLPIE
+824 ILVLPVE

>member
-1 MENRK
+1 MFGDFESS
-6 VQLAELIET
+6 T
-15 PITGEWGNE
+15 PIGDVCTIKARIGWQGLSKKEYLLSGEYRLITGV
-24 ITDVNNQHIVKVIRT
+24 D
-39 TNFTNN
+39 FNN
-45 GEIDYSDITLRDIEY
+45 GRINFENCYYINKERYEQDDNIKIKMGDVLVTKDGTIGKVAIVDKLDIPATLN
-60 TKCEKKKLKY
+60 
-70 GDIILEKSGGT
+70 SG
-81 DLNPVGRVVFFDKN
+81 VF
-95 DPNDVYLTNN
+95 V
-105 FTTTLRVKDN
+105 LRNKDN
-115 KINSR
+115 TLNNV
-120 FLLLFLLYNYKYKGV
+120 FLVYSLLSEDFK
-135 HKFYNKTTGIQNLQ
+135 
-149 VSNLIKNTY
+149 
-158 VPLPEIKIQSA
+158 
-169 IVEILDKIKNM
+169 
-180 IKKREKQILLFDE
+180 
-193 LVKSRFIE
+193 RFIE
-201 MFGDPIKNE
+201 NI
-210 KGWDKI
+210 
-216 FIEEIASLVSRGKT
+216 
-230 PKYVE
+230 
-235 KSKIGVINQACIY
+235 KIGATVPHLNQSSFVKH
-248 WEKIKF
+248 KIK
-254 ENIKYHED
+254 
-262 KKDILILQDQDILIN
+262 
-277 STGTG
+277 
-282 TLGRVNIFIK
+282 
-292 NKEKDIIYTI
+292 
-302 DTHITLLRLKQ
+302 
-313 WKSNSIY
+313 
-320 LKNYFRIPIIQKY
+320 
-333 LINKCV
+333 
-339 NGSTNQIELSKEKF
+339 
-353 NNFRVLLP
+353 LP
-361 PLSLQNEFAEF
+361 PLYLQEEFSQF
-372 VEKTNKLK
+372 VEKTDKLK
-380 FLYNLKRYISINLLK
+380 FLYNFIRYIFTDLLK
-395 KLIIEI
+395 KLIKEV
-401 LFFLTFLT
+401 LFFLTFLII
-409 FSANIRLDIELA
+409 SANIRLDIELA
-421 EREEKMK
+421 EKEKKMK

-467 SEYKY
+467 PEYKY
-472 FSLDDPILKEQLI
+472 FSLDDPILKEQII
-485 NDPRLFLKNNPEK
+485 NDPRLFLKNNSEK
-498 LIIDEIQYAPSIFPY
+498 LIIDEVQYAPSIFPY

-561 QFNIEFNKPF
+561 QFDIEFNSPF
-571 IPSEEYISEREKNI
+571 IPNDEYIAEREKKI

-600 PELVFNDKKKWEF
+600 PELIFNDRKKWEF
-613 FYSSYVQTYIER
+613 FYSSYLQTYIER

-655 YGAVANEVGVSNE
+655 YGAVANEVGISNE

-679 SRIIYLMEPYFNNHL
+679 SRIIYLLEPYYNNHL

-752 PPIYFYRD
+752 PPLYFYRD

-782 MSASPDKEMAKNFSV
+782 MSASPNKEMAKNFSV
-797 LKGKIDKEIGTGIII
+797 LKRKVDKEIGTGVII

>member
-1 MENRK
+1 MKYVTLEEVCENRTSNISQK
-6 VQLAELIET
+6 DLK
-15 PITGEWGNE
+15 GNE
-24 ITDVNNQHIVKVIRT
+24 GIYPIYGASGLIKKVDFYIQDKEYIGIVKDGAGVGRTMLLPSKSSVIGT
-39 TNFTNN
+39 MQYIIPN
-45 GEIDYSDITLRDIEY
+45 GILNIKYLYYALIS
-60 TKCEKKKLKY
+60 KKLSKY
-70 GDIILEKSGGT
+70 SSGATIPHIYFRDYKKEKIVLISEIEQQ
-81 DLNPVGRVVFFDKN
+81 
-95 DPNDVYLTNN
+95 
-105 FTTTLRVKDN
+105 
-115 KINSR
+115 KI
-120 FLLLFLLYNYKYKGV
+120 
-135 HKFYNKTTGIQNLQ
+135 
-149 VSNLIKNTY
+149 VS
-158 VPLPEIKIQSA
+158 
-169 IVEILDKIKNM
+169 ILDKIVSLIEKN
-180 IKKREKQILLFDE
+180 KKRIILLEE

-201 MFGDPIKNE
+201 MFGDESKFKKKKLNENVKEMFIGPFGSSLKNE
-210 KGWDKI
+210 CFVSK
-216 FIEEIASLVSRGKT
+216 EEGF
-230 PKYVE
+230 
-235 KSKIGVINQACIY
+235 CIVY
-248 WEKIKF
+248 EQKHAIK
-254 ENIKYHED
+254 K
-262 KKDILILQDQDILIN
+262 
-277 STGTG
+277 
-282 TLGRVNIFIK
+282 
-292 NKEKDIIYTI
+292 TI
-302 DTHITLLRLKQ
+302 DTLNRYVDKKKYEELKRFTVYPGDIIV
-313 WKSNSIY
+313 SCRGTVGEIY
-320 LKNYFRIPIIQKY
+320 RIPYNAKFGIMHPSIMKIRLNNEVYNVIFFKKMLEKHMKKILYMSQ
-333 LINKCV
+333 
-339 NGSTNQIELSKEKF
+339 GSGIKMAITAKELGKKDF
-353 NNFRVLLP
+353 IVP
-361 PLSLQNEFAEF
+361 PLSLQNEFASF
-372 VEKTNKLK
+372 VTKTNKLK
-380 FLYNLKRYISINLLK
+380 FLYNFILDFFVNLLK
-395 KLIIEI
+395 KLIKEV
-401 LFFLTFLT
+401 LFFLTFLII
-409 FSANIRLDIELA
+409 SANIRLDIELA
-421 EREEKMK
+421 EKEKKMK

-467 SEYKY
+467 PEYKY
-472 FSLDDPILKEQLI
+472 FSLDDPILKEQI
-485 NDPRLFLKNNPEK
+485 VNDPRLFLKNNPEK
-498 LIIDEIQYAPSIFPY
+498 LIIDEVQYAPSIFPY

-561 QFNIEFNKPF
+561 QFDIEFNRPF
-571 IPSEEYISEREKNI
+571 IPNDEYIAEREKKI

-600 PELVFNDKKKWEF
+600 PELIFNDRKKWEF

-655 YGAVANEVGVSNE
+655 YGAVANEVGISNE

-679 SRIIYLMEPYFNNHL
+679 SRIIYLLEPYCNNHL
-694 KRVIKTPKIYFMD
+694 KRVIKTPIIYFMD

-731 IFETFVVSEIIK
+731 IFETFIISEIVK

-752 PPIYFYRD
+752 PPLYFYRD

-782 MSASPDKEMAKNFSV
+782 MSASPNKEMAKNFSV
-797 LKGKIDKEIGTGIII
+797 LKRKIDKEIGTGIII

-824 ILVLPIE
+824 ILVLPVE

>member
-1 MENRK
+1 MFENKEYPIVLLGEISEVITKGTTPTTLGYNFENSGIKFIKIENIREDGKFNLKK
-6 VQLAELIET
+6 VMYISEECNEKMKRSQLQKDDILFSIAGAIGKSAMITEELIPSNT
-15 PITGEWGNE
+15 
-24 ITDVNNQHIVKVIRT
+24 NQALAIIRLLS
-39 TNFTNN
+39 NKK
-45 GEIDYSDITLRDIEY
+45 IDNRY
-60 TKCEKKKLKY
+60 
-70 GDIILEKSGGT
+70 ILETLKSDYLKRQYNSLKQGIAQT
-81 DLNPVGRVVFFDKN
+81 NLSLKN
-95 DPNDVYLTNN
+95 IRE
-105 FTTTLRVKDN
+105 FQ
-115 KINSR
+115 I
-120 FLLLFLLYNYKYKGV
+120 
-135 HKFYNKTTGIQNLQ
+135 
-149 VSNLIKNTY
+149 
-158 VPLPEIKIQSA
+158 PLPTYNEQCEYSKFATKI
-169 IVEILDKIKNM
+169 D
-180 IKKREKQILLFDE
+180 
-193 LVKSRFIE
+193 
-201 MFGDPIKNE
+201 
-210 KGWDKI
+210 
-216 FIEEIASLVSRGKT
+216 
-230 PKYVE
+230 
-235 KSKIGVINQACIY
+235 
-248 WEKIKF
+248 
-254 ENIKYHED
+254 
-262 KKDILILQDQDILIN
+262 
-277 STGTG
+277 
-282 TLGRVNIFIK
+282 
-292 NKEKDIIYTI
+292 
-302 DTHITLLRLKQ
+302 
-313 WKSNSIY
+313 
-320 LKNYFRIPIIQKY
+320 
-333 LINKCV
+333 
-339 NGSTNQIELSKEKF
+339 
-353 NNFRVLLP
+353 
-361 PLSLQNEFAEF
+361 
-372 VEKTNKLK
+372 KLK

-401 LFFLTFLT
+401 LFFLTFLI

-443 QFPILLL
+443 QFSILLL

-461 FKELFQ
+461 FKELFRE
-467 SEYKY
+467 EYKY

-571 IPSEEYISEREKNI
+571 IPNEEYISEREKNI
-585 TEYTN
+585 TEYTD

>member
-1 MENRK
+1 MKMTFNDIFIDNTKKGRKILKENYHSRGKIPIIDQGKNQISGFSDEK
-6 VQLAELIET
+6 VGIYKEIPVIIFGDHTRIIKYVDYPFLLGADGVKILSVKT
-15 PITGEWGNE
+15 NKFITKYLYYALLNYYIPDTGYNRHFKWL
-24 ITDVNNQHIVKVIRT
+24 K
-39 TNFTNN
+39 NFTVNVN
-45 GEIDYSDITLRDIEY
+45 SINEQKRI
-60 TKCEKKKLKY
+60 
-70 GDIILEKSGGT
+70 
-81 DLNPVGRVVFFDKN
+81 VV
-95 DPNDVYLTNN
+95 T
-105 FTTTLRVKDN
+105 
-115 KINSR
+115 
-120 FLLLFLLYNYKYKGV
+120 
-135 HKFYNKTTGIQNLQ
+135 
-149 VSNLIKNTY
+149 
-158 VPLPEIKIQSA
+158 
-169 IVEILDKIKNM
+169 LDKIITM
-180 IKKREKQILLFDE
+180 IDKKKKQINLLEE

-210 KGWDKI
+210 KGWGVKKLNEIYEIIDGDRGKNYPKSVDYLKEGFCLFLNAKNVTKNGFRFEDTNYISKEKDKNMGKGKLKRGDI
-216 FIEEIASLVSRGKT
+216 VLTTRGTLGNLAIYSNEIKYSHIRINSGMVILRKIYDNIEKRYFIEYLKN
-230 PKYVE
+230 
-235 KSKIGVINQACIY
+235 SKII
-248 WEKIKF
+248 EKIK
-254 ENIKYHED
+254 
-262 KKDILILQDQDILIN
+262 
-277 STGTG
+277 SGTA
-282 TLGRVNIFIK
+282 
-292 NKEKDIIYTI
+292 
-302 DTHITLLRLKQ
+302 Q
-313 WKSNSIY
+313 PQ
-320 LKNYFRIPIIQKY
+320 IPILHLKKIKIPVPSVALQTQF
-333 LINKCV
+333 
-339 NGSTNQIELSKEKF
+339 STKIEKLE
-353 NNFRVLLP
+353 
-361 PLSLQNEFAEF
+361 
-372 VEKTNKLK
+372 KLK
-380 FLYNLKRYISINLLK
+380 FLYNFIRYIFTDLLK
-395 KLIIEI
+395 KLIKEV
-401 LFFLTFLT
+401 LFFLTFLII
-409 FSANIRLDIELA
+409 SANIRLDIELA
-421 EREEKMK
+421 EKEKKMK

-467 SEYKY
+467 AEYKY
-472 FSLDDPILKEQLI
+472 FSLDDPILKEQI
-485 NDPRLFLKNNPEK
+485 VNDPRLFLKNNPEK
-498 LIIDEIQYAPSIFPY
+498 LIIDEVQYAPSIFPY

-561 QFNIEFNKPF
+561 QFDIEFNRPF
-571 IPSEEYISEREKNI
+571 IPNEEYIAEREKKI

-600 PELVFNDKKKWEF
+600 PELIFNDRKKWEF

-655 YGAVANEVGVSNE
+655 YGAVANEVGISNE

-679 SRIIYLMEPYFNNHL
+679 SRIIYLLEPYYNNHL

-731 IFETFVVSEIIK
+731 IFETFIISEIVK

-752 PPIYFYRD
+752 PPLYFYRD

-782 MSASPDKEMAKNFSV
+782 MSASPNKEMAKNFSV
-797 LKGKIDKEIGTGIII
+797 LKRKIDKEIGTGIII

-824 ILVLPIE
+824 ILVLPVE

>member
-24 ITDVNNQHIVKVIRT
+24 IKDADNQNTVKVIRT
-39 TNFTNN
+39 TNFTND

-81 DLNPVGRVVFFDKN
+81 DVNPVGRVVFFDKK

-158 VPLPEIKIQSA
+158 VPLPEIKIQSTV
-169 IVEILDKIKNM
+169 VETLDKIKNI
-180 IKKREKQILLFDE
+180 IKRREKQIILFDE
-193 LVKSRFIE
+193 LIKSRFIE
-201 MFGDPIKNE
+201 MFGDFENSTPIGDVCTIKARI
-210 KGWDKI
+210 GWQGLSKKEYLLSGEYRLITGVDFNNGRI
-216 FIEEIASLVSRGKT
+216 NFENCY
-230 PKYVE
+230 YVNKE
-235 KSKIGVINQACIY
+235 RYEQDDNI
-248 WEKIKF
+248 KIKMGDVLVTKDGTIGKVAIVDKLDIPATLNSGVF
-254 ENIKYHED
+254 VLRNKDNTLNNVFLVYSLLSEDFKRFIENIKIGATVPHLNQSSFV
-262 KKDILILQDQDILIN
+262 KHK
-277 STGTG
+277 
-282 TLGRVNIFIK
+282 IK
-292 NKEKDIIYTI
+292 
-302 DTHITLLRLKQ
+302 
-313 WKSNSIY
+313 
-320 LKNYFRIPIIQKY
+320 
-333 LINKCV
+333 
-339 NGSTNQIELSKEKF
+339 
-353 NNFRVLLP
+353 LP
-361 PLSLQNEFAEF
+361 PLYLQEEFSQF
-372 VEKTNKLK
+372 VEKTDKLK
-380 FLYNLKRYISINLLK
+380 FLYNFILDFFVNLLK
-395 KLIIEI
+395 KLIKEV
-401 LFFLTFLT
+401 LFFLTFLII
-409 FSANIRLDIELA
+409 SANIRLDVELA
-421 EREEKMK
+421 EKEKKMK

-472 FSLDDPILKEQLI
+472 FSLDDPILKEQI
-485 NDPRLFLKNNPEK
+485 VNDPRLFLKNNPEK
-498 LIIDEIQYAPSIFPY
+498 LIIDEVQYAPSIFPY

-561 QFNIEFNKPF
+561 QFDIEFNRPF
-571 IPSEEYISEREKNI
+571 IPNDEYIAEREKKI

-600 PELVFNDKKKWEF
+600 PELIFNDRKKWEF

-655 YGAVANEVGVSNE
+655 YGAVANEVGISNE

-679 SRIIYLMEPYFNNHL
+679 SRIIYLLEPYFNNHL

-731 IFETFVVSEIIK
+731 IFETFIISEIVK

-752 PPIYFYRD
+752 PPLYFYRD

-782 MSASPDKEMAKNFSV
+782 MSASPNKEMTKNFSV
-797 LKGKIDKEIGTGIII
+797 LKRKIDKEIGTGIII

-824 ILVLPIE
+824 ILVLPVE